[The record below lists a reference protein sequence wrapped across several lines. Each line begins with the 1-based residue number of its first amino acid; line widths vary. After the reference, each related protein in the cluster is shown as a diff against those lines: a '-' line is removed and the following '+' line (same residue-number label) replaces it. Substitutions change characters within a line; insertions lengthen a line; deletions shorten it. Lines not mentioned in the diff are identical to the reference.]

1 MKKNLLITLF
11 LVLGFL
17 GGSCS
22 DSSSTDDGDTGNTGG
37 GDPTVKIEV
46 SNIAD
51 NKATVTA
58 TLVSGDFHG
67 AKIITGIRVSSLD
80 FDYTREIQLIK
91 YVEENG
97 SKVDGLPY
105 TTELSDLIFEQD
117 YLCAV
122 IVYDATGR
130 ACSSSY
136 TTFTA
141 DGVPDGISDE
151 NSAGNLEDNPQ
162 Q

>member
-1 MKKNLLITLF
+1 MKKYLLISVA

-17 GGSCS
+17 GGSCG
-22 DSSSTDDGDTGNTGG
+22 DSSSDSDGGSAGNA
-37 GDPTVKIEV
+37 PTVKIEA

-51 NKATVTA
+51 NKATITA
-58 TLVSGDFHG
+58 SLTSGDFYG
-67 AKIITGIRVSSLD
+67 AKVVTGIRISTLD

-91 YVEENG
+91 YVEANG
-97 SKVDGLPY
+97 TAIDGLPY
-105 TTELSDLIFEQD
+105 TTELSDLVFEQD

-122 IVYDATGR
+122 IVYDGTGR
-130 ACSSSY
+130 ACASSY
-136 TTFTA
+136 VTFTA
-141 DGVPDGISDE
+141 DGVPEGISDE

>member
-1 MKKNLLITLF
+1 MKKYLLISVA

-22 DSSSTDDGDTGNTGG
+22 DSSDSNGGNG
-37 GDPTVKIEV
+37 GDAPTVKIEV

-58 TLVSGDFHG
+58 TLLGGKFYG
-67 AKIITGIRVSSLD
+67 AKILTGVRISSLD
-80 FDYTREIQLIK
+80 FDYTREIPLIQ
-91 YVEENG
+91 YVEANG
-97 SKVDGLPY
+97 SAIDGLPY
-105 TTELSDLIFEQD
+105 TTELENLVFEQD

-130 ACSSSY
+130 ACASSY
-136 TTFTA
+136 VTFTA
-141 DGVPDGISDE
+141 DGTPEGISDE